1 MPPRFQPVGND
12 NTGAVLTRRSAAKVG
27 PLRGRQT
34 APARLVCV
42 APRTSAIGRRH
53 PVRRPAASCWLPTV
67 MDVRSRSRKRQCPTT
82 TIERPI
88 ACKRS
93 SSSLGRLCPYA
104 PLYSSAAFAV
114 MLPGTAWL
122 LCRPFTSACPGLIR
136 HAEFIS
142 SLVSFVE
149 TQFDAS
155 VQIVTVGLV
164 YYEILH
170 QASASLR
177 ARCSPR
183 SAGRRLL
190 AALMISSKWV
200 DDDCLDNRDWGDHF
214 RIPLPVLNALERN
227 VLDQLQFDASVHTN
241 DYELAQRRLVPFL
254 VGNILETCTSH

>member
-1 MPPRFQPVGND
+1 
-12 NTGAVLTRRSAAKVG
+12 
-27 PLRGRQT
+27 
-34 APARLVCV
+34 
-42 APRTSAIGRRH
+42 
-53 PVRRPAASCWLPTV
+53 
-67 MDVRSRSRKRQCPTT
+67 MDARSRSRKRQCPTT
-82 TIERPI
+82 TTIERPI
-88 ACKRS
+88 ACKRSPS

-114 MLPGTAWL
+114 MLP
-122 LCRPFTSACPGLIR
+122 
-136 HAEFIS
+136 EFIS

-164 YYEILH
+164 YYEVLH
-170 QASASLR
+170 QASVSLR

>member
-1 MPPRFQPVGND
+1 M
-12 NTGAVLTRRSAAKVG
+12 
-27 PLRGRQT
+27 
-34 APARLVCV
+34 
-42 APRTSAIGRRH
+42 
-53 PVRRPAASCWLPTV
+53 
-67 MDVRSRSRKRQCPTT
+67 
-82 TIERPI
+82 
-88 ACKRS
+88 
-93 SSSLGRLCPYA
+93 
-104 PLYSSAAFAV
+104 
-114 MLPGTAWL
+114 
-122 LCRPFTSACPGLIR
+122 
-136 HAEFIS
+136 
-142 SLVSFVE
+142 SFVE

-164 YYEILH
+164 YYEVLH
-170 QASASLR
+170 QASVSLR